1 MSSSAATKVELGKP
15 PRRPVPT
22 GPSVERPLV
31 LPVVLVGS
39 LALHGAILALASM
52 LPGPPQRIAGLNDE
66 IVVHVMPPEPV
77 VEPEPEPEVPEPE
90 PEPAPAAAEPPP
102 RVRAE
107 PPPPPAP
114 VMTATE
120 EAAPSDWDHP
130 EGDPE
135 GELGGQV
142 GGVVGGTGTQVGAAQ
157 SEATPEPRRG
167 VSRAELRR
175 QLLGYIR
182 GPLSRYIA
190 EHTSYPI
197 SARRGHLEGV
207 VVLRLRLD
215 HQGHLL
221 AVRLSRSSGHSM
233 LDDAALSSVRGM
245 SDLPAPPDSIPWDAS
260 QELPLPVTYRL
271 N

>member
-15 PRRPVPT
+15 TRKPASAPAAT
-22 GPSVERPLV
+22 TERPLV
-31 LPVVLVGS
+31 LPLVLVGS
-39 LALHGAILALASM
+39 VVLHGAILALAAL
-52 LPGPPQRIAGLNDE
+52 LPGPPEHIARVDDE
-66 IVVHVMPPEPV
+66 LTFTTVEPPQE
-77 VEPEPEPEVPEPE
+77 VEPEPEPPEPE
-90 PEPAPAAAEPPP
+90 PEEPAPAAAPEPRRRPS
-102 RVRAE
+102 

-114 VMTATE
+114 VLTATE
-120 EAAPSDWDHP
+120 DATPSDWEHP

-135 GELGGQV
+135 GELDGQV
-142 GGVVGGTGTQVGAAQ
+142 GGVVGGTGTEVGAAQ
-157 SEATPEPRRG
+157 SEATPEPRG

-197 SARRGHLEGV
+197 AARREHVEGV

-215 HQGHLL
+215 RAGQVL

-233 LDDAALSSVRGM
+233 LDDAALASVRGLT
-245 SDLPAPPDSIPWDAS
+245 SLPAPPASLPWDDA

-271 N
+271 R